1 MQVPRE
7 IQDMIAEGL
16 YGIGDIDQQPSVEP
30 QSPVSCGKSVPL
42 KSLGRTE
49 VIYRVSRKMG
59 LVLRGHFRPLN
70 DRK

>member
-30 QSPVSCGKSVPL
+30 QSAVSCVKSLPL
-42 KSLGRTE
+42 KSLGRAE
-49 VIYRVSRKMG
+49 VDIY
-59 LVLRGHFRPLN
+59 
-70 DRK
+70 